1 MPAMTESE
9 LEAAKEHLFNRE
21 FMGGVDRDTSR
32 VKETGEVFTPTWLV
46 EKMLD
51 KVGEDLVND
60 PSKRVLDSSC
70 GDGQFLVSV
79 LYRRLRAGVPIED
92 ALATIFGV
100 ELMEDN
106 ARICRDRLMCGRE
119 ELREIVERNIVCAD
133 GLAYHMRFDGT
144 DPSKSDQELV
154 YDDLFG

>member
-1 MPAMTESE
+1 MPAMNDEE

-21 FMGGVDRDTSR
+21 FMGGVERDTSR

-51 KVGEDLVND
+51 RVGEDLVND
-60 PSKRVLDSSC
+60 PSKRIIDTSC

-79 LYRRLRAGVPIED
+79 LYRRLKAGVPIEE

-119 ELREIVERNIVCAD
+119 EVREIVERNIVCAD
-133 GLAYHMRFDGT
+133 GLKYHMRFDGT
-144 DPSKSDQELV
+144 DPNQTEKDLLFDEL
-154 YDDLFG
+154 FS